1 MFSFARKN
9 KIGITSVSIPRL
21 NVGWKKIKDDQSE
34 ILWINTEQTT
44 AISLHFFE
52 KPPDIPSI
60 TSIEALRNFYR
71 HSVSRANGGLIE
83 VELCK
88 KNKISF
94 VRSIFKFRQE
104 KSGMA
109 YIASLT
115 IPFKS
120 CSFVVKVQAIEA
132 GITGMR
138 DAVIADRLI
147 AEGTISIGETGFLNW
162 FSDPYNDDFAGGVLM
177 NKSEQD
183 LYDEEFPD
191 HPLSRARQL
200 LEQIEQG
207 LQWKPELESIPA
219 FEQ

>member
-1 MFSFARKN
+1 
-9 KIGITSVSIPRL
+9 
-21 NVGWKKIKDDQSE
+21 
-34 ILWINTEQTT
+34 
-44 AISLHFFE
+44 
-52 KPPDIPSI
+52 
-60 TSIEALRNFYR
+60 
-71 HSVSRANGGLIE
+71 
-83 VELCK
+83 
-88 KNKISF
+88 
-94 VRSIFKFRQE
+94 
-104 KSGMA
+104 MA